1 MQGQLLAVKAALR
14 PRERP
19 LRKVQALLRLR
30 DHGRIVHQP
39 EPRCPGPGGE
49 GRALPKC
56 AVTVLFCLGF
66 LLRLR
71 LGGIAEEQV
80 GVLSRCL
87 QRRAGS
93 RIPGEDEFQPPAR
106 RAQHLCRGH
115 FPLPHLYRLSVL

>member
-1 MQGQLLAVKAALR
+1 M
-14 PRERP
+14 
-19 LRKVQALLRLR
+19 
-30 DHGRIVHQP
+30 HQP
-39 EPRCPGPGGE
+39 EPLCPGPGGE
-49 GRALPKC
+49 GRTLPKG
-56 AVTVLFCLGF
+56 AVTVLFCLDF

-71 LGGIAEEQV
+71 IGGIAEKQV
-80 GVLSRCL
+80 GFLSRCL